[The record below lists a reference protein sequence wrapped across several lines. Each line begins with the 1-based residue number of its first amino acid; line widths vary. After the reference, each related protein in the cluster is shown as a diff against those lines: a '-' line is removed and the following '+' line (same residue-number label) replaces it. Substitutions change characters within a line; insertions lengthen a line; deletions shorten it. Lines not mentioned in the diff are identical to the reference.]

1 MEIGIAQPVSQTPKN
16 DIDVN
21 LIEKIYI
28 LWAGRRNQEKRWRQV
43 DQEMDSLRAE
53 NQNQALRIRQLEEK
67 LTKLHTISHMKL
79 PENHQSR
86 TNNNN
91 KIPAQMPSNCQ
102 NLLTIGHTLSGFYLV
117 KDGTHNKIATIFCDF
132 QSSFGNRSN

>member
-21 LIEKIYI
+21 LIEKIHI
-28 LWAGRRNQEKRWRQV
+28 LWAGRRNQEQRWRHV

-53 NQNQALRIRQLEEK
+53 NQNQALRIQHLEEK
-67 LTKLHTISHMKL
+67 LKLS
-79 PENHQSR
+79 

-91 KIPAQMPSNCQ
+91 KNPTQMPSNCQ

-117 KDGTHNKIATIFCDF
+117 QDRTNNKIATIFCDF
-132 QSSFGNRSN
+132 QSSFGNKPN